1 MDLWKFYLGYIRRIN
16 AGDGGATTP
25 ESRGVIEKA
34 YEYVLGNVGTDKD
47 AGPIWADYIFFLK
60 SAEVSLHQL
69 LCVYLRLNF
78 TLYCV
83 IDNEYLGRTKEDG
96 QYASSLSEIGG
107 NPFEQRGT
115 PMEGV

>member
-16 AGDGGATTP
+16 AGDGGGSAATP
-25 ESRGVIEKA
+25 ESRSVIEKA

-60 SAEVSLHQL
+60 SAEVSLFP
-69 LCVYLRLNF
+69 YLSRF
-78 TLYCV
+78 DSTPASFCV

-96 QYASSLSEIGG
+96 QYASSLSEICG
-107 NPFEQRGT
+107 NPFEQR
-115 PMEGV
+115 